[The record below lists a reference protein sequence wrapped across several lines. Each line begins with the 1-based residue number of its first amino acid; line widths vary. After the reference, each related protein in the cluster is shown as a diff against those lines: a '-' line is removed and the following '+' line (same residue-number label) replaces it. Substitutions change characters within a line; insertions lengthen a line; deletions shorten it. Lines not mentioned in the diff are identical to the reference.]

1 MSGFSKR
8 ELLKI
13 SLASA
18 VGGDVF
24 LGMGPL
30 APDSIALAQAPVR
43 GGVARAVV
51 HPEPS
56 SLMLGLVQN
65 TPTQMVAGSIY
76 ESLLKYGPDLKPL
89 PSLAERWELSPDG
102 KTYTFYLKKNVT
114 WHDGK
119 PFSADD
125 VVFSTDVFLRETHP
139 RWRPIASSHV
149 ERVEKIDD
157 ATVRYTLK
165 NAFGPFILMFEMST
179 TPIIPRHLYEG
190 TDYKTNPSNATPIGT
205 GPFKFAEWQRGSYIK
220 LVRNP
225 AYHVAGLPYLDE
237 VYWQV
242 IPDAAARVVAYETK
256 RVDILTGGTVEN
268 MDVARLSKLPNSE
281 VTGKGW
287 EMIAPLSWLWFNHRQ
302 ALMAKKTFRH
312 AVMHGV
318 DREFAKDV
326 IWNGLARI
334 ATGPVSSKTRFYS
347 DQVQKYP
354 FDPTKA
360 KALLKEAGYRGEPI
374 RLLALP
380 YGEAWTRWGEAVKQN
395 LTEIGMNVQLV
406 TTDVAGYGQRLSD
419 WDYDLAFTWLS
430 QYGDPALGVARTY
443 ISTNIAKGSP
453 FNNVAGYANPEVDR
467 LFADAALAN
476 SEGERQVLY
485 TEVQRLLVDDA
496 PVAWMLELEF
506 PTIYRANFKNLVKTA
521 TGMNDAFQDA
531 WKA

>member
-8 ELLKI
+8 KLLKI
-13 SLASA
+13 SLASV
-18 VGGDVF
+18 VGGDLL
-24 LGMGPL
+24 LGVGPL
-30 APDSIALAQAPVR
+30 APDLIAFAQAPVR

-76 ESLLKYGPDLKPL
+76 ESLLKYSPELKPL
-89 PSLAERWELSPDG
+89 PSLAERWEISPDG
-102 KTYTFYLKKNVT
+102 KIYTFYLKKNVT

-125 VVFSTDVFLRETHP
+125 VVFSTNVFLRETHP

-149 ERVEKIDD
+149 EHIEKIDD
-157 ATVRYTLK
+157 STVRYTLK

-179 TPIIPRHLYEG
+179 TPIVPRHLYEG

-256 RVDILTGGTVEN
+256 TVDILTGGTVEN
-268 MDVARLSKLPNSE
+268 IDVDRLSKLPNSE
-281 VTGKGW
+281 MTGKGW

-302 ALMAKKTFRH
+302 GLMAKKSFRH

-360 KALLKEAGYRGEPI
+360 KALLSEAGYGGEPI
-374 RLLALP
+374 RLLTLP
-380 YGEAWTRWGEAVKQN
+380 YGEAWTRWGELVKQN

-443 ISTNIAKGSP
+443 TSTNIAKGSP
-453 FNNVAGYANPEVDR
+453 FNNVAGYSNPEVDR
-467 LFADAALAN
+467 LFANAALAN
-476 SEGERQVLY
+476 GEAERQELY
-485 TEVQRLLVDDA
+485 TKVQQLLVEDV

-506 PTIYRANFKNLVKTA
+506 PTIYRANFKNLIKTA

-531 WKA
+531 WKV